1 MNTQQMEQMGQFK
14 ITVWEEENF
23 QGKRCEFMLECQN
36 IMERGFQ
43 KIRSIKVE
51 NGPWVGFEYP
61 EFQGQQFILEKGDYP
76 RYEAWSGNS
85 SYRTEHMLSFRP
97 IKCANHSDSKVTLY
111 ECEDFQGR
119 KFEMCDDYPSLQAMG
134 WCSKEVPSIKVNS
147 GAWVAYQFPG
157 YRGYQYILERDRH
170 QGEYR
175 HYNEYSTQAHTNQRT
190 LAVVSDGEG
199 NRLGHCCLCF
209 QSRKTDPTENLLKE
223 SKGASWS
230 PINTGVQKGSG
241 QIQLWQFLLELL
253 SDSANM
259 SCIAWEGTNGEFK
272 LIEPD
277 EVARRWGE
285 RKSKPNMNYDKLS
298 RALRYYYD
306 KNIMTKVHGKRYAYK
321 FDFHGLAQASV
332 RLDSRIG
339 RGRHRLSTTVTTSNP
354 RDRLVLCL
362 PRTSAVSTT
371 STT

>member
-1 MNTQQMEQMGQFK
+1 RKVTPKGEAAAMNTQQMEQMGQFK

-36 IMERGFQ
+36 IMERGFN
-43 KIRSIKVE
+43 KIRSFKVE
-51 NGPWVGFEYP
+51 NGPWVGYEYP

-97 IKCANHSDSKVTLY
+97 IKCANHSDSKVTMY

-175 HYNEYSTQAHTNQRT
+175 NYNEYSTQAHTNQ
-190 LAVVSDGEG
+190 V
-199 NRLGHCCLCF
+199 
-209 QSRKTDPTENLLKE
+209 QSIRR
-223 SKGASWS
+223 
-230 PINTGVQKGSG
+230 
-241 QIQLWQFLLELL
+241 IQ
-253 SDSANM
+253 
-259 SCIAWEGTNGEFK
+259 
-272 LIEPD
+272 
-277 EVARRWGE
+277 
-285 RKSKPNMNYDKLS
+285 
-298 RALRYYYD
+298 
-306 KNIMTKVHGKRYAYK
+306 H
-321 FDFHGLAQASV
+321 
-332 RLDSRIG
+332 
-339 RGRHRLSTTVTTSNP
+339 
-354 RDRLVLCL
+354 
-362 PRTSAVSTT
+362 
-371 STT
+371 

>member
-1 MNTQQMEQMGQFK
+1 MNPQQMEQMGQFR

-36 IMERGFQ
+36 IMERGFN

-51 NGPWVGFEYP
+51 NGPWVGYEYP

-175 HYNEYSTQAHTNQRT
+175 NYNEFSTQAHTNQ
-190 LAVVSDGEG
+190 V
-199 NRLGHCCLCF
+199 
-209 QSRKTDPTENLLKE
+209 QSIRR
-223 SKGASWS
+223 
-230 PINTGVQKGSG
+230 
-241 QIQLWQFLLELL
+241 IQ
-253 SDSANM
+253 
-259 SCIAWEGTNGEFK
+259 
-272 LIEPD
+272 
-277 EVARRWGE
+277 
-285 RKSKPNMNYDKLS
+285 
-298 RALRYYYD
+298 
-306 KNIMTKVHGKRYAYK
+306 H
-321 FDFHGLAQASV
+321 
-332 RLDSRIG
+332 
-339 RGRHRLSTTVTTSNP
+339 
-354 RDRLVLCL
+354 
-362 PRTSAVSTT
+362 
-371 STT
+371 

>member
-1 MNTQQMEQMGQFK
+1 MKCMFFSPHSAEKHPSKGEAAAMNPQQMEQMGQFR

-36 IMERGFQ
+36 IMERGFN

-51 NGPWVGFEYP
+51 NGPWVGYEYP

-134 WCSKEVPSIKVNS
+134 WCSKEVPSMKVNS
-147 GAWVAYQFPG
+147 GSWVAYQFPG

-175 HYNEYSTQAHTNQRT
+175 NYNEFSTQAHTNQ
-190 LAVVSDGEG
+190 V
-199 NRLGHCCLCF
+199 
-209 QSRKTDPTENLLKE
+209 QSIRR
-223 SKGASWS
+223 
-230 PINTGVQKGSG
+230 
-241 QIQLWQFLLELL
+241 IQ
-253 SDSANM
+253 
-259 SCIAWEGTNGEFK
+259 
-272 LIEPD
+272 
-277 EVARRWGE
+277 
-285 RKSKPNMNYDKLS
+285 
-298 RALRYYYD
+298 
-306 KNIMTKVHGKRYAYK
+306 H
-321 FDFHGLAQASV
+321 
-332 RLDSRIG
+332 
-339 RGRHRLSTTVTTSNP
+339 
-354 RDRLVLCL
+354 
-362 PRTSAVSTT
+362 
-371 STT
+371 

>member
-36 IMERGFQ
+36 IMERGFN

-51 NGPWVGFEYP
+51 NGPWVGYEYP

-97 IKCANHSDSKVTLY
+97 IKSANHSDSK
-111 ECEDFQGR
+111 
-119 KFEMCDDYPSLQAMG
+119 AMG

-175 HYNEYSTQAHTNQRT
+175 NYNEYSTQAHTNQ
-190 LAVVSDGEG
+190 V
-199 NRLGHCCLCF
+199 
-209 QSRKTDPTENLLKE
+209 QSIRR
-223 SKGASWS
+223 
-230 PINTGVQKGSG
+230 
-241 QIQLWQFLLELL
+241 IQ
-253 SDSANM
+253 
-259 SCIAWEGTNGEFK
+259 
-272 LIEPD
+272 
-277 EVARRWGE
+277 
-285 RKSKPNMNYDKLS
+285 
-298 RALRYYYD
+298 
-306 KNIMTKVHGKRYAYK
+306 H
-321 FDFHGLAQASV
+321 
-332 RLDSRIG
+332 
-339 RGRHRLSTTVTTSNP
+339 
-354 RDRLVLCL
+354 
-362 PRTSAVSTT
+362 
-371 STT
+371 

>member
-36 IMERGFQ
+36 IMERGFH
-43 KIRSIKVE
+43 KIRSMKLSLLDLLTVLHFFFFSDFLRLS
-51 NGPWVGFEYP
+51 WVGYEYP

-85 SYRTEHMLSFRP
+85 SYRTEHLLSFRP

-175 HYNEYSTQAHTNQRT
+175 HYNEYSTQAHTSQ
-190 LAVVSDGEG
+190 V
-199 NRLGHCCLCF
+199 
-209 QSRKTDPTENLLKE
+209 QSIRR
-223 SKGASWS
+223 
-230 PINTGVQKGSG
+230 
-241 QIQLWQFLLELL
+241 IQ
-253 SDSANM
+253 
-259 SCIAWEGTNGEFK
+259 
-272 LIEPD
+272 
-277 EVARRWGE
+277 
-285 RKSKPNMNYDKLS
+285 
-298 RALRYYYD
+298 
-306 KNIMTKVHGKRYAYK
+306 H
-321 FDFHGLAQASV
+321 
-332 RLDSRIG
+332 
-339 RGRHRLSTTVTTSNP
+339 
-354 RDRLVLCL
+354 
-362 PRTSAVSTT
+362 
-371 STT
+371 